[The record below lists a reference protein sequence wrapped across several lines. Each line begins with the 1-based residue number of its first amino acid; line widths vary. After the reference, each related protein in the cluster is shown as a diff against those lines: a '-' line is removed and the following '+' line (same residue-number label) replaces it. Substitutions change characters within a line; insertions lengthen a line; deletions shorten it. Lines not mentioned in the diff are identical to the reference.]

1 MNRNWE
7 KVSKYVN
14 KKKVD
19 KYELIRKS
27 LHNVYDILSIIDSLT
42 DQYYMA
48 LSFVCMCDWDV
59 DCFCL
64 SQCWRTRKM
73 PTVWRPTH
81 YKMWVRQEGSLSL
94 YFLDIKSDKIKNH
107 PLSAYS
113 FDMNCSCILS
123 NCLLIKA

>member
-14 KKKVD
+14 KKKVG

-48 LSFVCMCDWDV
+48 LSFVCVCDRCWLFLSYTVLKNQEDAYCMETNSLQDV
-59 DCFCL
+59 
-64 SQCWRTRKM
+64 STSGRE
-73 PTVWRPTH
+73 PV
-81 YKMWVRQEGSLSL
+81 
-94 YFLDIKSDKIKNH
+94 FLLFRFKIW
-107 PLSAYS
+107 
-113 FDMNCSCILS
+113 
-123 NCLLIKA
+123 